1 MSPKTWIYFLEL
13 HHFCGQLR
21 ITPWVCLLLFPGP
34 SASLSVQ
41 FFLLPSAHLLKK
53 ELHEASAPDFENHL
67 QTSTFV
73 ITKQGKFHLRTVQ
86 IEKTRF
92 ARSKGRLCLPKKKR
106 ISGSFGR
113 RSLEERKLANASRD
127 ANGNRYAQEH
137 RLPRRWLIQ
146 EANSRLKRLRNS
158 PFAKEL
164 GNSKISSRDVHGPGK
179 QRDPLVKE

>member
-13 HHFCGQLR
+13 HPFRGQPR
-21 ITPWVCLLLFPGP
+21 ITPWVCLLLFPWL

-41 FFLLPSAHLLKK
+41 FFLLPSARLLNK

-92 ARSKGRLCLPKKKR
+92 ARSKGRSCLPKKR

-113 RSLEERKLANASRD
+113 RSLEVRKLANASRD
-127 ANGNRYAQEH
+127 ANGNRYPQEH
-137 RLPRRWLIQ
+137 RLPRKWLIQ
-146 EANSRLKRLRNS
+146 EANNSRLKRLRNS
-158 PFAKEL
+158 PFAEEL
-164 GNSKISSRDVHGPGK
+164 GNSKICSRDVHGRGK